1 MSRGRKATIQP
12 VTPPAAENSSRYE
25 ERCQLAAMIDK
36 TAIVLCEMLESLKK
50 HGARQELIARAEQG
64 LEFGIL
70 AALWSLDYI
79 DEQGNPV
86 QF

>member
-1 MSRGRKATIQP
+1 MPRGRKPQKPQTASPMP
-12 VTPPAAENSSRYE
+12 VKYE
-25 ERCQLAAMIDK
+25 ERQELAQRIDH
-36 TAIVLCEMLESLKK
+36 TALMLCEMLEELKK
-50 HGARQELIARAEQG
+50 HGGREELIARASQC

-79 DEQGNPV
+79 DDQGNPV